1 MVLISRIIIIA
12 AVLGVV
18 WFFWPFGKF
27 DDEMPVEPPRADSGL
42 DQIFTK
48 PLSSEPNGEASRD
61 GREGAEEE
69 DAAEDVAAVTPKDDV
84 QQGRESSQLKPKR
97 FYRVVVQDGS
107 SLKAGTTTIKL
118 AEIEVEGLT
127 SECTDSRGEAW
138 PCGRAAR
145 SALMRLIRG
154 RAVECQVPASGDT
167 ATLKARCSVGGKDL
181 SFWMV
186 TLGWAKPKQP
196 AQAAFKEAEEAARER
211 RLGIWR

>member
-1 MVLISRIIIIA
+1 MVIISRIIIIA
-12 AVLGVV
+12 AVLGVI

-27 DDEMPVEPPRADSGL
+27 DDEVPVEPPRADSGL
-42 DQIFTK
+42 DQLFTK
-48 PLSSEPNGEASRD
+48 PLSSEPTGKAKSSEGEA
-61 GREGAEEE
+61 EQ
-69 DAAEDVAAVTPKDDV
+69 EDVAQSVAAVSPKDGA
-84 QQGRESSQLKPKR
+84 QQGPDISQLQPKR

-107 SLKAGTTTIKL
+107 SLKAGDTTIKL
-118 AEIEVEGLT
+118 AEIEVEDLT
-127 SECTDSRGEAW
+127 GECTDSRGEAW

-167 ATLKARCSVGGKDL
+167 DTLAARCSVGGKDL

-186 TLGWAKPKQP
+186 AQGWAKPKKP
-196 AQAAFKEAEEAARER
+196 TQAAFKEAEEAARER